1 MSRVVDAGGVPDLGV
16 VLVTEHE
23 FHDLAL
29 KVRDVQRDGEVML
42 RLGCDLALVISCTS
56 LPYFFRPTSDCAS
69 AASGEESPGRPSSA
83 ASAAAVASRTRR
95 SVSSRL

>member
-1 MSRVVDAGGVPDLGV
+1 M
-16 VLVTEHE
+16 TEHE

-56 LPYFFRPTSDCAS
+56 LPYFFR
-69 AASGEESPGRPSSA
+69 
-83 ASAAAVASRTRR
+83 
-95 SVSSRL
+95 L